1 MAKNFQNAGSV
12 KVFSEVA
19 KVEKE
24 KAQVISI
31 LNIRSEDLIDNPRNG
46 EDISYTEDLEESI
59 AQIGFTDPLEVTDFE
74 MDPGKYMILA
84 GHRRRMAGTKMG
96 IDVFPCIVR
105 HFKNRDEVQNY
116 TLMSNSQRDSAKD
129 PFLFSKRY
137 KMHEQYLKDIG
148 FKGSKREEIAKRL
161 GLSIQQA
168 DRYNTMNK
176 IILPV
181 WDMVRAEIVGMSSV
195 QPMAT
200 YSPDEQEE
208 IVRMMQEALNVGKT
222 LTRDRMK
229 EIVSG
234 YKNGKRT
241 WAEIEQ
247 GDLPIPDVQVQKSD
261 EKNIEERVEER
272 QEEKPDLEETVAAF
286 TASDV
291 NKERTETGETEWESP
306 HREEVEEKISPE
318 VDSEME
324 TEMPEEELESAPTEI
339 QDQGKETAEMSK
351 ERKNG
356 ENIKKLL
363 VKMDSAFSD
372 VYEFENY
379 EDARKTLLGMAQ
391 VCNMMVDEMSNISIN
406 YQMDDTFF
414 ALIKKF
420 MDELKNYKN

>member
-1 MAKNFQNAGSV
+1 MKMAKNFQKAGSI

-46 EDISYTEDLEESI
+46 EDISYTQDLEESI

-74 MDPGKYMILA
+74 MDQGKYMILA

-105 HFKNRDEVQNY
+105 HFKNKDEVQNY

-195 QPMAT
+195 QSMAT

-208 IVRMMQEALNVGKT
+208 IVRIMQEALNVGKT

-241 WAEIEQ
+241 WGEIE
-247 GDLPIPDVQVQKSD
+247 GKDFLDRKERDSVGGKS
-261 EKNIEERVEER
+261 EVEERVGESQKDEPVPEENVNVDSYNAS
-272 QEEKPDLEETVAAF
+272 EKE
-286 TASDV
+286 
-291 NKERTETGETEWESP
+291 KEETGEQPEWKSP
-306 HREEVEEKISPE
+306 HSEEISEKSSSEISTKVTE
-318 VDSEME
+318 NE
-324 TEMPEEELESAPTEI
+324 TEVSINQEHGKESAEI
-339 QDQGKETAEMSK
+339 SK
-351 ERKNG
+351 EQKNA

-372 VYEFENY
+372 VYEFKNY
-379 EDARKTLLGMAQ
+379 DEARKTLLGMAQ
-391 VCNMMVDEMSNISIN
+391 ICNMMFDEMSNISIN
-406 YQMDDTFF
+406 CKMDDVFF

-420 MDELKNYKN
+420 MDELKNYKH

>member
-1 MAKNFQNAGSV
+1 MKMAKNFQKAGSV

-46 EDISYTEDLEESI
+46 EDISYTQDLEESI

-74 MDPGKYMILA
+74 MDQGKYMILA

-105 HFKNRDEVQNY
+105 HFKNKDEVQNY

-195 QPMAT
+195 QSMAT
-200 YSPDEQEE
+200 CSPDEQEE
-208 IVRMMQEALNVGKT
+208 IVRMMQEALNAGKT

-241 WAEIEQ
+241 WGEIE
-247 GDLPIPDVQVQKSD
+247 GKDLLDRKEQDSVEEKS
-261 EKNIEERVEER
+261 EVEERVEER
-272 QEEKPDLEETVAAF
+272 QEDKPDPEE
-286 TASDV
+286 DV
-291 NKERTETGETEWESP
+291 NVDSYNTSEEEKEETGEQPEWKSTHCEEISEKPSSEISTKVTEN
-306 HREEVEEKISPE
+306 EKEASITQE
-318 VDSEME
+318 H
-324 TEMPEEELESAPTEI
+324 
-339 QDQGKETAEMSK
+339 GKEPAEISK
-351 ERKNG
+351 ERKNA

-379 EDARKTLLGMAQ
+379 DEARKTLFGMAQ
-391 VCNMMVDEMSNISIN
+391 ICNMMFDEMSNISIN
-406 YQMDDTFF
+406 YKMDDVFF

-420 MDELKNYKN
+420 MDELKNYKH